1 VFGGRFE
8 LNEDVDRDALTIEDW
23 PCPDQ
28 LLGADIALGGRFALK
43 EDGDLGA
50 LAKEN

>member
-1 VFGGRFE
+1 MK
-8 LNEDVDRDALTIEDW
+8 EDVDRGALAKEDW

-28 LLGADIALGGRFALK
+28 LLGDAATFGGRFALK

-50 LAKEN
+50 LAMEN

>member
-1 VFGGRFE
+1 MK
-8 LNEDVDRDALTIEDW
+8 EDFDRGPFRKEDS

-28 LLGADIALGGRFALK
+28 LLGADDANGGRFELK